1 MKTLS
6 CLVLAIVLI
15 IQSTVNGSP
24 ILPSSDTPKT
34 TTIQSESSQLT
45 TDVFTEEV
53 FKKEPTLTI
62 ASSQPTAVSSP
73 APKSAKTTIKTPI
86 PGSTTPG
93 SDDKPTSPT
102 STISAPPDTT
112 ITTAPSQ
119 NDTTTPGHNDTSITP
134 TVNTT
139 ITPTA
144 NTTITPTA
152 NTTITPTVN
161 TTITP
166 TVNTTITPTV
176 NTTITPTVNTTFTPT
191 VNTTFTPT
199 TSPVTQKPSS
209 ASGSSFDVASFFGGV
224 ALVAGLVI
232 ICYVGIS
239 CYRKKAGDG
248 YKAM

>member
-6 CLVLAIVLI
+6 CLGLAIVLI
-15 IQSTVNGSP
+15 IQSTVYGSP
-24 ILPSSDTPKT
+24 ILPSSDTSKA

-53 FKKEPTLTI
+53 SKKEPNPTI

-73 APKSAKTTIKTPI
+73 APKSAKTTVKTPI
-86 PGSTTPG
+86 TGSTTPG

-119 NDTTTPGHNDTSITP
+119 NDTTTPGHNDTTITP
-134 TVNTT
+134 TV
-139 ITPTA
+139 
-144 NTTITPTA
+144 

-191 VNTTFTPT
+191 VNTTVTPT

-209 ASGSSFDVASFFGGV
+209 GSGSSFDVASFFGGV